1 MSSFN
6 LHHVSVLD
14 NSFHKYLISTGD
26 FLQTHNSL
34 LEGLQNA
41 NNNKYSPRVVFINS
55 KCADKGFLCVNC
67 EEKEYENILSQL
79 NEIMKIHNLKQSQIK
94 GIFSNFK

>member
-14 NSFHKYLISTGD
+14 NSFHKYLISAGE

-34 LEGLQNA
+34 LEGLQHA
-41 NNNKYSPRVVFINS
+41 NNNKHSPRVVFINS

-79 NEIMKIHNLKQSQIK
+79 NEIMKIHNFKQLQIK
-94 GIFSNFK
+94 DIFSNFK